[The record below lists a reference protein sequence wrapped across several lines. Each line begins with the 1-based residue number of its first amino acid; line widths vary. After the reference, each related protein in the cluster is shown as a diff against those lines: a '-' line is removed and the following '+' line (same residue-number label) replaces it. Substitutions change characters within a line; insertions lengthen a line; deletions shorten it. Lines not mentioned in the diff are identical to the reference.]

1 MIGYATIKALPSTL
15 TGAAAASLTTVNKI
29 TNYNINV
36 TINDALSSSG
46 VVKIVFPSTITPTLA
61 TGCATLVGNN
71 VVTSPT
77 CQYDSLSKTITI
89 SNMNSSTSNIGAI
102 QTLRFTILSVQN
114 APSVNPS
121 DSFTVYTYYTPDVN
135 DLVSQGTILG
145 LTASLDIINPS
156 QVSVVPSSYIV
167 SDTVVSYNLNFVIGN
182 SIPQS
187 GYA

>member
-1 MIGYATIKALPSTL
+1 
-15 TGAAAASLTTVNKI
+15 
-29 TNYNINV
+29 
-36 TINDALSSSG
+36 
-46 VVKIVFPSTITPTLA
+46 
-61 TGCATLVGNN
+61 
-71 VVTSPT
+71 
-77 CQYDSLSKTITI
+77 
-89 SNMNSSTSNIGAI
+89 
-102 QTLRFTILSVQN
+102 LSVQN